1 MPGTDDALLDA
12 VDPAHGAQPLEQ
24 VARIRALLAEGADVS
39 ARDGQDATPL
49 HRAVR
54 APYQDGDPLPSLE
67 VVRALLESGADVH
80 ARDRA
85 GVTPAGRAVLL
96 NDTAQQAAVDRSVA
110 VLELLVEHGARLD
123 GPCGD
128 VMGGSFAHRSTTA
141 TQVYAF
147 LLDHGAS
154 MTDTD
159 SLGNSPLHA
168 TVSSARPQL
177 VELLLQHGADTA
189 AVNHLGQT
197 PLGIAL
203 HLNQNNDHQ
212 RHARSQIVP
221 MLEAAGAPAHVRYPL
236 TEGGPVPIDM
246 DAVRRAAAELRA
258 EGWDDPGLQRNV
270 DDTYDSYQHFVAALN
285 RNWRS
290 DSFAWVLEL
299 CRRGLGDT
307 GTARTL
313 VGEQELRAPFFHHGD
328 LVVKGHLQV
337 VCPFVVTGSVTVEG
351 CLADSGPDSG
361 VAIGG
366 HLTAQ
371 AVYTDG
377 DMHVGGD
384 IEADIVYGYYNDH
397 TLEARTIRG
406 RLVIADDHDVQA
418 TVEAE
423 HHFGIDDYR
432 QGYGEGVQEHLR
444 TILVDEVFAKD
455 DDDDEEQLD
464 KGALFARLWEGKA
477 VFRPTGSY
485 S

>member
-1 MPGTDDALLDA
+1 MPGTDDGLFDA
-12 VDPAHGAQPLEQ
+12 VNPAHGARPLEQ

-39 ARDGQDATPL
+39 ARDEQGTTPL

-54 APYQDGDPLPSLE
+54 APYQDRDPLPSLE
-67 VVRALLESGADVH
+67 VIRALLESGANVH
-80 ARDRA
+80 ARDHA

-96 NDTAQQAAVDRSVA
+96 NDTAPQAAVDRSVA

-128 VMGGSFAHRSTTA
+128 VMGGSFAHHSTTA
-141 TQVYAF
+141 TPVYAF
-147 LLDHGAS
+147 LLDHGAPT
-154 MTDTD
+154 TDTD
-159 SLGNSPLHA
+159 GLGDTPLHK
-168 TVSSARPQL
+168 VVRSARPQL
-177 VELLLQHGADTA
+177 VELLLQRGADTA

-203 HLNQNNDHQ
+203 HLDQYNDHQ
-212 RHARSQIVP
+212 RRARSQIVP
-221 MLEAAGAPAHVRYPL
+221 LLEAAGAPVHVAYPL
-236 TEGGPVPIDM
+236 NEGGPQPIDM
-246 DAVRRAAAELRA
+246 DAVRRAAAELRT

-270 DDTYDSYQHFVAALN
+270 DDTYDSYQHFIAALN

-351 CLADSGPDSG
+351 CLGDAGPDSG

-366 HLTAQ
+366 DLTAQ

-418 TVEAE
+418 HVEAE

-432 QGYGEGVQEHLR
+432 QGYGEGVQEYLR

-464 KGALFARLWEGKA
+464 KGALFSRLWEGKA
-477 VFRPTGSY
+477 VFRTTG
-485 S
+485 